1 MDSPPARSNNGR
13 GNRNEAETAGNKTKR
28 YNESEIIRS
37 FLGST
42 KGIPFLI
49 SAREAKWHEHESA
62 AGRQGLKER
71 ADNLIDFYT
80 SWTNNFPVRKNLKV
94 SKYEFLKFVE
104 NFCSKSDIN
113 QSFNNQLSE

>member
-1 MDSPPARSNNGR
+1 SRGR
-13 GNRNEAETAGNKTKR
+13 GEAQAARNKAKR

-37 FLGST
+37 FLGSP

-49 SAREAKWHEHESA
+49 SAREAREQDCGEKDS
-62 AGRQGLKER
+62 RQDLHSR
-71 ADNLIDFYT
+71 IDNLIDFYT

-104 NFCSKSDIN
+104 NFCSRSDIN
-113 QSFNNQLSE
+113 QNFTGQL